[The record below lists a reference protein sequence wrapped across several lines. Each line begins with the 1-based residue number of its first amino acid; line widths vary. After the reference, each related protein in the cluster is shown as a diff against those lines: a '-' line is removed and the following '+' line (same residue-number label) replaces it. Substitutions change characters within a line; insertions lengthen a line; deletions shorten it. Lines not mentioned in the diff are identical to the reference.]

1 VWNAHI
7 PGMPKDHR
15 VGAAQGTA
23 QRAVLGAAH
32 ALIAAALRARRPL
45 GLRYAGAWRSVE
57 PHILGRT
64 STGRLALLAWQ
75 SAAEDGA
82 SGRPGWRLFSLDRIE
97 AVEPQPG
104 HFTPHPTGDAPGPI
118 LRPTQSVAA

>member
-7 PGMPKDHR
+7 SGMPTDNR
-15 VGAAQGTA
+15 V
-23 QRAVLGAAH
+23 GAAH

-82 SGRPGWRLFSLDRIE
+82 SGRPGWRLFSLDRME
-97 AVEPQPG
+97 AIEPQPG

-118 LRPTQSVAA
+118 LRPVQSVAA